1 MVVFNN
7 NRSGHHMKHLTI
19 SKRLYTLV
27 VLFLAI
33 LAAALTSSL
42 FGSYRGMERERKAG
56 LEAMTNTAV
65 AILDQYYRMEQSGA
79 LTREA
84 AQQQAK
90 ASLAAM
96 RYDKGS
102 GYFWINDMVPKM
114 VMHPIKPE
122 LNGTDLTNNKDT
134 NGKQLFVEFVNTVK
148 AGGKGFVDYYWPK
161 PGAPDPVEKFS
172 FVEGFAPWGWIVG
185 TGVYVDDLKAAFWKE
200 AMIYAGLCL
209 ACAVVVLGAAAAVVG
224 SVTRPIGRLKNS
236 MISIADGDAN
246 VDVPFADR
254 RNEIGAMAKT
264 LLVLR
269 DSVNER
275 SQLQRREAEQQRAFE
290 DSRREGEEALRS
302 ASDRQAHAM
311 GELGRALEKLADGD
325 LTVQIGQIGSEY
337 EKLRMDFNSAISALH
352 DVIEGI
358 ARTSHVVNDSA
369 SDISEATG
377 NLSRRTEQQAAALEE
392 TAAALDEITA
402 TVRTASER
410 ANEAR
415 QMVTE
420 TKDSAGRSGDIV
432 RNAVEAMS
440 RIEESSQKIGQIIG
454 VIDEIAF
461 QTNLLA
467 LNAGVEAA
475 RAGEAGRG
483 FAVVA
488 QEVRE
493 LAQRSANAA
502 KEIKA
507 LINSSAEQVNGGVSL
522 VRSTGDA
529 LEEIVSL
536 VNRVDGHVN
545 TIATTAREQAT
556 GLQEINTSVNHMDQM
571 TQQNAAMVEETTA
584 ASQTLAE
591 ESRQLRALLSRFQ
604 LGHTAGAQGFSR
616 AA

>member
-1 MVVFNN
+1 
-7 NRSGHHMKHLTI
+7 MKHLTI
-19 SKRLYTLV
+19 SMRLYALV
-27 VLFLAI
+27 AMFLVI
-33 LAAALTSSL
+33 MVAALTSSL
-42 FGSYRGMERERKAG
+42 FGNYQGMERERKAG
-56 LEAMTNTAV
+56 LESMTQTGV
-65 AILDQYYRMEQSGA
+65 GILDQYYKLEQSGA

-90 ASLAAM
+90 AIIASM
-96 RYDKGS
+96 RYENGS
-102 GYFWINDMVPKM
+102 GYFWINDMGPTM
-114 VMHPIKPE
+114 VMHPVKPE
-122 LNGTDLTNNKDT
+122 LNGKDLSTNKDP
-134 NGKQLFVEFVNTVK
+134 NGKFLFVEFVNTVK

-161 PGAPDPVEKFS
+161 PGSPDPVEKFS
-172 FVEGFAPWGWIVG
+172 HVAGFAPWGWIVG
-185 TGVYVDDLKAAFWKE
+185 TGVYVDDLKAAFWGE
-200 AMIYAGLCL
+200 ALWVAGLCIFS
-209 ACAVVVLGAAAAVVG
+209 AIIVLVAATFVVG
-224 SVTRPIGRLKNS
+224 GVTRPIARLKQS
-236 MISIADGDAN
+236 MGSIADGDGNAQ
-246 VDVPFADR
+246 VPFTDR

-275 SQLQRREAEQQRAFE
+275 TQLQVREAEQQRALE
-290 DSRREGEEALRS
+290 ESRRSNEEAVHA
-302 ASDRQAHAM
+302 ASHQQARAM
-311 GELGRALEKLADGD
+311 AELAQALERLAKGD
-325 LTVQIGQIGSEY
+325 LTVQVGSIGHEY
-337 EKLRMDFNSAISALH
+337 EKLRTDFNSAVGELH
-352 DVIEGI
+352 TVIGAI
-358 ARTSHVVNDSA
+358 AKTSHVVNDSA
-369 SDISEATG
+369 SDISQATG
-377 NLSRRTEQQAAALEE
+377 NLSKRTEQQAAALEE
-392 TAAALDEITA
+392 TAAALDEITS
-402 TVRTASER
+402 TVRTASDR

-420 TKDSAGRSGDIV
+420 TKSSAGRSGDIV
-432 RNAVEAMS
+432 RNAVDAMN
-440 RIEESSQKIGQIIG
+440 RIEDSSKKIGQIIS

-502 KEIKA
+502 KEIKS
-507 LINSSAEQVNGGVSL
+507 LINSSAEHVGSGVSL

-529 LEEIVSL
+529 LDEIMVL

-545 TIATTAREQAT
+545 TIATAAREQAT

-591 ESRQLRALLSRFQ
+591 ESHQLRSLLSRFQ
-604 LGHTAGAQGFSR
+604 LEGETAGQRMSR